1 MKRVLIIG
9 ANSTIAVACARCW
22 AANGASFFLV
32 ARNASKLEQT
42 ADDLRSRGAYE
53 VSVLALDAT
62 NLEGHAAMIEEAVA
76 ALDQID
82 IVLLAYGT
90 LPDQAACERDANLA
104 VREFEI
110 NGTSAIAL
118 LTGLAAVLEAQGQ
131 GRLAVITSVAGDR
144 GRLSNYVYGSAKAA
158 VSTFCEGLRVR
169 LYKSGV
175 HVTDIR
181 PGFVDTPM
189 TQGLPLPRALVATPE
204 SVGRRIVK
212 GIDRKVDVLYVPAFW
227 ALIML
232 IVRSIPRP
240 IFKRMRL

>member
-9 ANSTIAVACARCW
+9 ANSTIAVACARSW
-22 AANGASFFLV
+22 VANGAAFFLV
-32 ARNASKLEQT
+32 SRNASKLEQT
-42 ADDLRSRGAYE
+42 ADDLRSRGAHE
-53 VSVLALDAT
+53 VSVLAFDAT
-62 NLEGHAAMIEEAVA
+62 NLEGHAAMIQKSIA

-90 LPDQAACERDANLA
+90 LPDQAACERDADLA
-104 VREFEI
+104 AREFAI

-118 LTGLAAVLEAQGQ
+118 LTRLATVLEAQGQ

-144 GRLSNYVYGSAKAA
+144 GRPSNYVYGSAKAA
-158 VSTFCEGLRVR
+158 VSTFCDGLRVR

-189 TQGLPLPRALVATPE
+189 TQGLPLPRALVAKPD

-212 GIDRKVDVLYVPAFW
+212 GIDRKVDVLYAPAFW

-232 IVRSIPRP
+232 IVRSIPRF